1 MLILESSDA
10 AADAQLFQSADISA
24 SPVLHFEREGQR
36 PEIGFATC
44 QQEYPENFWNPA
56 YQQHP
61 NGANGVSNVTI
72 VASDPAQHRA
82 MLLAFTGVADAK
94 SEDDGYAIPLS
105 RGSIS
110 VMTLRG
116 FAARLGVEGP
126 DPGPGARLA
135 AISFSVPDLNGV
147 RTRVQEAGTP
157 ALMRDVGLVV
167 RPENALGATLLF
179 TPAG

>member
-1 MLILESSDA
+1 
-10 AADAQLFQSADISA
+10 
-24 SPVLHFEREGQR
+24 
-36 PEIGFATC
+36 
-44 QQEYPENFWNPA
+44 
-56 YQQHP
+56 
-61 NGANGVSNVTI
+61 
-72 VASDPAQHRA
+72 
-82 MLLAFTGVADAK
+82 MLLAFTGAAEAK

-110 VMTLRG
+110 VMMPRG

-126 DPGPGARLA
+126 ERGPGARLA
-135 AISFSVPDLNGV
+135 ALSFSAPDLNGV
-147 RTRVQEAGTP
+147 RTRVQAAGLS